1 MDSVKTLIFGH
12 KNPDTDS
19 VCSAIAYSYLKN
31 ELQEQSK
38 PYVLGKIQKETQ
50 FVLDSFNV
58 EYPEK
63 LNDVKIQ
70 VKDLKYTEVTPIKKT
85 DSILHAFSQMDD
97 NHLRTLPITDINGYL
112 EGIVTMKDI
121 AMEMIKGD
129 FYNVETSVANILSS
143 FEAFVLNMP
152 ENKKNIK
159 GRLSVI
165 AYYYKTVLG
174 ELSEDDIIIVGDRYD
189 IIEMAIKSHVELI
202 VISGNFHVPE
212 KYVLLAK
219 EHNVALISIDK
230 DTYSVSKLFQQC
242 SFISKIMKRDSIVK
256 FTLENQLEDIKDD
269 ILSTNYRNYPV
280 VDMNGKFLGFI
291 GRKHLIDPGR
301 KKVIMVDHNEFAQSA
316 DGIEEAEIT
325 EIIDHHKIGGISTN
339 LPINFVNIPV
349 GSTCTIVY
357 EQYLSY
363 GIHIPVQMAS
373 LMISGIISDTL
384 FFKSPTCT
392 QRDITAVKNLNKIAN
407 LDLDEYSMKMFKA
420 GTSLEGYSAEQI
432 FYRDFKEFVISN
444 KKTGISQIFTLD
456 IDEVKSKQ
464 EQLTDYM
471 ENLRTSKNY
480 DLLILA
486 ITDIVNEGS
495 YFFYS
500 STNENIIANAFSIES
515 SQGAFAKDIVSRKK
529 QIVPMLTKTIEAMRS

>member
-19 VCSAIAYSYLKN
+19 VCSAIAYSHLKN
-31 ELQEQSK
+31 ELGEPSTAC
-38 PYVLGKIQKETQ
+38 VLGKIQKEAQ
-50 FVLDSFNV
+50 FVLDSFDIQ
-58 EYPEK
+58 YPNE
-63 LNDVKIQ
+63 LSDVKIQ
-70 VKDLKYTEVTPIKKT
+70 VKDLKYTQVSPIKKT

-97 NHLRTLPITDINGYL
+97 NHLRTLPITDDNGSL

-129 FYNVETSVANILSS
+129 FYNVETSVSNILSS
-143 FEAFVLNMP
+143 FDACVLNMP
-152 ENKKNIK
+152 ENKTTIK

-174 ELSEDDIIIVGDRYD
+174 ELSQDDIIIVGDRYD

-202 VISGNFHVPE
+202 ILSGNFTVPQ
-212 KYVLLAK
+212 KYIDCAR
-219 EHNVALISIDK
+219 ENNVAMISVDK

-242 SFISKIMKRDSIVK
+242 SFISKIMKKDSIVK
-256 FTLENQLEDIKDD
+256 FNLENQLEDIKDD

-280 VDMNGKFLGFI
+280 VDMTGKFLGFI

-325 EIIDHHKIGGISTN
+325 EIIDHHKIGGISTS

-357 EQYLSY
+357 EQYISS
-363 GIHIPVQMAS
+363 GVDIPVKMAS
-373 LMISGIISDTL
+373 LMLSGIISDTL

-392 QRDITAVKNLNKIAN
+392 QRDITAVKQLNKIAGI
-407 LDLDEYSMKMFKA
+407 DLDGYSMKMFKA

-432 FYRDFKEFVISN
+432 FYRDFKEFIISN

-464 EQLTDYM
+464 QQLTDYM
-471 ENLRTSKNY
+471 QDLRMDKNY

-500 STNENIIANAFSIES
+500 SQNENIIANTFSIES
-515 SQGAFAKDIVSRKK
+515 SQGAFAENIVSRKK
-529 QIVPMLTKTIEAMRS
+529 QIVPMLTKTLEVMTS